1 MGLYRLMLLG
11 NLQQQSLFALMS
23 SLICVRPVNKE
34 WSKFSGKPHPWCERV
49 VARKNRPGHAAGR
62 VLSAGLQS
70 CGIDSVDSLAGLPLI
85 RMTSGVSMN
94 SSSIWSSRSYCFV
107 IDPLIIHI

>member
-1 MGLYRLMLLG
+1 MGLSRIVLLG
-11 NLQQQSLFALMS
+11 NLPQQSLFALMS
-23 SLICVRPVNKE
+23 DLIYARPLYKE
-34 WSKFSGKPHPWCERV
+34 WSKFSGKPHLWYERV

-62 VLSAGLQS
+62 VLSTGLQS

-94 SSSIWSSRSYCFV
+94 SSSM
-107 IDPLIIHI
+107 